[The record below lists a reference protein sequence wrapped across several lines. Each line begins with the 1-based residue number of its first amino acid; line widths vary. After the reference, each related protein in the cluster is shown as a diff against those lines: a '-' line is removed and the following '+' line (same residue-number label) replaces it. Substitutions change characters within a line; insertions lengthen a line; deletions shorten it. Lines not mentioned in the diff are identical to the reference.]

1 MNTIFN
7 SADKFNELIFENK
20 NKLYGAYAIRKS
32 QKDNIAISL
41 FVTSAC
47 FGLLAFIAIA
57 MTGKKIEIPKF
68 DITNDPFVLTSTTLV
83 VIPPKDPIVKPIEK
97 PVTTPKSTTG
107 QMTASDDKKDL
118 VEKQNVDVV
127 ISKNPN
133 LLGDDIDSTAKDP
146 GIIHV
151 VATKTISTPPV
162 ELSPDKMPEMDNM
175 AQFIKNNL
183 KYPRIA
189 LENGTNGPVFVSFVV
204 EVDGSLSEIK
214 LKNGIGDGCEQEAKR
229 VVEKMPLW
237 KPGIKRGVP
246 VRVQCT
252 LPINFKIK

>member
-41 FVTSAC
+41 FVTSAF
-47 FGLLAFIAIA
+47 FGLLALLAIT
-57 MTGKKIEIPKF
+57 MTGKKIEIP
-68 DITNDPFVLTSTTLV
+68 DLGITNDPPAIPTIFEV
-83 VIPPKDPIVKPIEK
+83 VVKPEDPIVKTIEK
-97 PVTTPKSTTG
+97 TPAAPETSSGQLIVT
-107 QMTASDDKKDL
+107 DDKK
-118 VEKQNVDVV
+118 VDGVKPNIDV
-127 ISKNPN
+127 NISKNPFV
-133 LLGDDIDSTAKDP
+133 GDSGAVTDP

-151 VATKTISTPPV
+151 VAVTPPIPPV
-162 ELSPDKMPEMDNM
+162 ELAPDKMPEMDNM
-175 AQFIKNNL
+175 AQFIINNL
-183 KYPRIA
+183 KYPRVA
-189 LENGTNGPVFVSFVV
+189 LENGTAGPVYVSFVV
-204 EVDGSLSEIK
+204 EVDGTLSDIK

-237 KPGIKRGVP
+237 KPGIKKGKP

-252 LPINFKIK
+252 LPINFRIK

>member
-41 FVTSAC
+41 FLTSAF
-47 FGLLAFIAIA
+47 FGLLALMAIT
-57 MTGKKIEIPKF
+57 MTGKKIEIP
-68 DITNDPFVLTSTTLV
+68 DVLLPNDPPVISTIEVT
-83 VIPPKDPIVKPIEK
+83 IKPDEPIEK
-97 PVTTPKSTTG
+97 PATKTPEAPKSSSG
-107 QMTASDDKKDL
+107 ALIASDDKKDL
-118 VEKQNVDVV
+118 LDKQNKDVL

-133 LLGDDIDSTAKDP
+133 LLGADNDSTGKDP
-146 GIIHV
+146 IAFIPLPPV
-151 VATKTISTPPV
+151 TPNIPPV
-162 ELSPDKMPEMDNM
+162 ELAPDKMPEMDNM
-175 AQFIKNNL
+175 AQFIINNL
-183 KYPRIA
+183 KYPRVA
-189 LENGTNGPVFVSFVV
+189 LENGTAGPVYVSFVV
-204 EVDGSLSEIK
+204 EVDGTLSEIK

-237 KPGIKRGVP
+237 KPGIKKGKP

-252 LPINFKIK
+252 LPINFRIK